1 MDFAAGANPHMMNP
15 WEQSIYARPT
25 RRMMVFVDGENLV
38 FRYQEMV
45 RKGFVP
51 RDDMKHEPDVFVW
64 LDGFT
69 QLGQQHELIRTTYY
83 TYVVGDDDRVSA
95 MRNRLRSLSFSKHM
109 ASLLPNTL
117 SPCVF
122 KKNQRSRSGKG
133 VDIQLSVDMMSNVFR
148 GNVDSVLLLSGDGD
162 YAPLLDEVKRAG
174 VLVYVSA
181 FSDGFSS
188 ALKDRADALYEL
200 DGTTWK

>member
-1 MDFAAGANPHMMNP
+1 MMNP
-15 WEQSIYARPT
+15 WEQAIFARPT
-25 RRMMVFVDGENLV
+25 RRMMVFDDGENLV

-45 RKGFVP
+45 RKGSVP

-64 LDGFT
+64 FDGFT
-69 QLGQQHELIRTTYY
+69 HLGQQHEIIRTTYY

-95 MRNRLRSLSFSKHM
+95 MRNQLRSLCFAKNM

-122 KKNQRSRSGKG
+122 KKNQRSRSVKG
-133 VDIQLSVDMMSNVFR
+133 VDIQLSVDMMSHVFR

-188 ALKDRADALYEL
+188 ALKDRADAFYEL